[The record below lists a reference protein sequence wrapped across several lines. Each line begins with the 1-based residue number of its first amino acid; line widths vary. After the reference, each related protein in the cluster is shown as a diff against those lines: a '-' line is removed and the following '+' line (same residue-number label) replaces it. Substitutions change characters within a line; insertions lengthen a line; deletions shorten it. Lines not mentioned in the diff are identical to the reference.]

1 MSTNENDSNTTK
13 LYKEKDELTKLYSRY
28 AARER
33 ISEQLLQ
40 NAGEHGALIL
50 IDIDDFC
57 EINERYGQ
65 TYADSVLKQIG
76 TQIHTNFTTKDI
88 VARVAFDIFL
98 VYCPEASDLE
108 RLKKKVEKLRGR
120 LEKYVQVR
128 DDKIICFS
136 AGLSLFPQDG
146 KDYDSLY
153 AHADS
158 ALWRAK
164 KQGKNCLCIYDRKQ
178 ADASYNGQ
186 TYEKVSVQDKLVVSG
201 TKSAT
206 HVNRELFDYCFDA
219 LCREKNLQ
227 KALYL
232 IFEEVCRYFNY
243 DRCILREYDTLAV
256 LMRVTNEWVRE
267 DDGNDSKVIEAFPV
281 ANLSMEEPLPDYYLI
296 INGHSKY
303 KEYTEDFSKLS
314 KVPHACIVFPVWERD
329 VMRFAIT
336 YEIWEDREFEES
348 EISTLRSITK
358 MLSSFILRFQAQTE
372 LENEYKVGKM
382 AMEAQKIDYF
392 VCNRNSHEMFYLSPS
407 MRETYKNIHKDAKC
421 YEVMFRRD
429 TPCENCPMDSCT
441 PDMEENVIEYYDSDE
456 DNSYTITATRIHD
469 TGFEDDFL
477 ICKSDVTSYLK
488 RVKGIDQLTGV
499 MSYDKFRVEALKLL
513 KRQKQS
519 FALIFLGIQDFAR
532 INDEYGYVTGD
543 EVLKECAQLIQS
555 DLLDGEL
562 FCRIKGDDFIF
573 MVKQRS
579 MEVISQR
586 MQYYTEELTTRFRQK
601 YAGITINCFGGIYT
615 IAPEETDINRCI
627 DKAMKARG
635 VAQTNF
641 YEMDGIYVYS
651 KEFETQ
657 ENEKEKMNRIMKDAL
672 ENGGFCVYFQS
683 KVDITTGKIS
693 GAEALIRLKDK
704 DGSLIP
710 PGKFIP
716 LAEETGMIV
725 EIDQFVY
732 EETFR
737 LIRKWLDEGK
747 AVPVISVN
755 LSRLHLM
762 DDHLPENMEALCDV
776 YDLRPE
782 QIELEI
788 TESVFFQDAD
798 RLIKMI
804 KRLKAVGFVIS
815 MDDFGAGYSTLNFM
829 KSLPVD
835 IIKIDGGFFM
845 KNKMDD
851 KNKAVVSAIMQLSN
865 NLNFKT
871 VSEGVETD
879 EQVEFIKEQGG
890 KYVQGYYFYKPMP
903 PEEFAGLL
911 EEKK

>member
-1 MSTNENDSNTTK
+1 MSTNENDSNMTMKT
-13 LYKEKDELTKLYSRY
+13 YKEKDELTKLYTRY

-33 ISEQLLQ
+33 ISERLKDSNEQGVLL
-40 NAGEHGALIL
+40 L
-50 IDIDDFC
+50 IDLDDFC
-57 EINERYGQ
+57 KINEQYGQ
-65 TYADSVLKQIG
+65 TYADSLLKQIG
-76 TQIHTNFTTKDI
+76 SQIHTNFMTKDI
-88 VARVAFDIFL
+88 VARMAFDIFL
-98 VYCPEASDLE
+98 VYCPELGDKDRVVKLIQKLRNRLE
-108 RLKKKVEKLRGR
+108 R
-120 LEKYVQVR
+120 YIQVR
-128 DDKIICFS
+128 DESVIRFS
-136 AGLSLFPQDG
+136 AGVALFPSDG
-146 KDYDSLY
+146 ADLELLY

-158 ALWRAK
+158 ALWQAK
-164 KQGKNCLCIYDRKQ
+164 RQGKNRLCFYDGEP
-178 ADASYNGQ
+178 ADAGYRGQ
-186 TYEKVSVQDKLVVSG
+186 TYHKVSEQDKLSVMEGNS
-201 TKSAT
+201 TT

-219 LCREKNLQ
+219 LCREKDLQ
-227 KALYL
+227 RSLYL
-232 IFEEVCRYFNY
+232 VFGEVCRYFNF
-243 DRCILREYDTLAV
+243 DRCILREYDTLAIV
-256 LMRVTNEWVRE
+256 MRVTKKWVRE
-267 DDGNDSKVIEAFPV
+267 DDGNDAEIIEEFPI
-281 ANLSMEEPLPDYYLI
+281 ADLSEEKPAPDYYLI
-296 INGHSKY
+296 SNGHSKY
-303 KEYTEDFSKLS
+303 KDYTEEFKKLT
-314 KVPHACIVFPVWERD
+314 KVPVSCIVFPVWEGN

-336 YEIWEDREFEES
+336 YEIWENRGFTES

-358 MLSSFILRFQAQTE
+358 MLSSFILRFQTKTE
-372 LENEYKVGKM
+372 LENEYKVGRM

-392 VCNRNSHEMFYLSPS
+392 VSNLYTYEMYYLSPA
-407 MRETYKNIHKDAKC
+407 MRETYKNLPKNIKC

-429 TPCENCPMDSCT
+429 TPCENCPMRSCR
-441 PDMEENVIEYYDSDE
+441 PDMEESTIEYYDSDE

-469 TGFEDDFL
+469 TGFENDFL
-477 ICKSDVTSYLK
+477 ICKSDVTSYLQ

-499 MSYDKFRVEALKLL
+499 MSYEKFRMEALKLL
-513 KRQKQS
+513 KRKKKP
-519 FALIFLGIQDFAR
+519 FMLIFLGIQDFAR

-543 EVLKECAQLIQS
+543 EVLKAFAQMIQQ
-555 DLLDGEL
+555 DLSEGEL
-562 FCRIKGDDFIF
+562 FCRVKGDDFI
-573 MVKQRS
+573 
-579 MEVISQR
+579 VIMNSCPAEAISR
-586 MQYYTEELTTRFRQK
+586 RVHYYTDELTMHFRNR
-601 YAGITINCFGGIYT
+601 YTGMTINCFGGIYA
-615 IAPEETDINRCI
+615 IPPEETDINRSI
-627 DKAMKARG
+627 DKAMKARN
-635 VAQTNF
+635 VAKLNF
-641 YEMDGIYVYS
+641 YETSGIYVYT
-651 KEFETQ
+651 KEFETR
-657 ENEKEKMNRIMKDAL
+657 ENEKEAMNRIMKDAL

-693 GAEALIRLKDK
+693 GAEALVRLKDK
-704 DGSLIP
+704 DGKLVP
-710 PGKFIP
+710 PGKFVP

-747 AVPVISVN
+747 DVPVISVN

-798 RLIKMI
+798 RLIDMI

-851 KNKAVVSAIMQLSN
+851 KNKAVISAIMQLSN

-911 EEKK
+911 EEKE